1 MTPVKN
7 WTALRTS
14 GVARKME
21 STAASAMRI
30 TRDLMLSPLVR
41 SNLTTNIVI
50 TNGTTAININR
61 CWIEVYYIPPSLF
74 SHITLPLTLFNS
86 FHLFLS
92 SPVSQ
97 TLWSTVPAAQAP
109 CLCLAASCLK
119 QASRLT
125 PSTSTTPAAT
135 AHSKMAEWSSSSTM
149 RITLVEPLWGYNS
162 FYTKDLQNKLFFRE
176 VLSWS
181 VNLWAKP
188 KWQNPQQFKY
198 VYSEFTA
205 EYGWNHCWFLPK
217 TLTPVCAVCCP
228 TEQQHPLHLW
238 ELNPGGGQLSRWPH
252 QQRETDTTALLLCLP
267 PHSGTLHGHGHQP
280 PGEVGFAI
288 MSALLSHFFLVSL
301 QCLSPVTK
309 HNKLCINQ
317 WLVHGDWILLFLT
330 H

>member
-41 SNLTTNIVI
+41 SNMTTDIV
-50 TNGTTAININR
+50 TPDGTTAINITR

-74 SHITLPLTLFNS
+74 SHITLPLTLFTS
-86 FHLFLS
+86 FHLSLS
-92 SPVSQ
+92 FPLSQ

-188 KWQNPQQFKY
+188 KYLAKM
-198 VYSEFTA
+198 A
-205 EYGWNHCWFLPK
+205 RH
-217 TLTPVCAVCCP
+217 P
-228 TEQQHPLHLW
+228 T
-238 ELNPGGGQLSRWPH
+238 
-252 QQRETDTTALLLCLP
+252 
-267 PHSGTLHGHGHQP
+267 
-280 PGEVGFAI
+280 V
-288 MSALLSHFFLVSL
+288 
-301 QCLSPVTK
+301 
-309 HNKLCINQ
+309 
-317 WLVHGDWILLFLT
+317 
-330 H
+330 

>member
-1 MTPVKN
+1 
-7 WTALRTS
+7 
-14 GVARKME
+14 
-21 STAASAMRI
+21 MR
-30 TRDLMLSPLVR
+30 P
-41 SNLTTNIVI
+41 IVI
-50 TNGTTAININR
+50 TNGTAANINR

-86 FHLFLS
+86 FYLFLS
-92 SPVSQ
+92 SPLSQ
-97 TLWSTVPAAQAP
+97 TLWNTVPAAQAP

-119 QASRLT
+119 KASLLS

-162 FYTKDLQNKLFFRE
+162 FYSKYLQNKLFFRGL
-176 VLSWS
+176 LSWS

-188 KWQNPQQFKY
+188 KYLAKNDKAPNSLNMFTQNSQQNMDETIVGFY
-198 VYSEFTA
+198 QRHWPLYMLSVA
-205 EYGWNHCWFLPK
+205 
-217 TLTPVCAVCCP
+217 
-228 TEQQHPLHLW
+228 TEQHDPLHLW
-238 ELNPGGGQLSRWPH
+238 ELNPGGGQLSRWRD

-267 PHSGTLHGHGHQP
+267 SHSGTLHGHGHQS

-309 HNKLCINQ
+309 HNT
-317 WLVHGDWILLFLT
+317 LFS
-330 H
+330 